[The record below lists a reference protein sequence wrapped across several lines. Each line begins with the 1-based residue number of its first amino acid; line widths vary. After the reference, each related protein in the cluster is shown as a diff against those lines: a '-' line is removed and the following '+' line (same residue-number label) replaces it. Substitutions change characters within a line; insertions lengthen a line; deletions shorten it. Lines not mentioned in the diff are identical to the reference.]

1 MTTISQAEIFDLP
14 EIMEFID
21 SEWETGH
28 ILSQSKEIF
37 LWQYGMRN
45 SEKLNFLVARNRTKI
60 VGTLGFSAN
69 SQYCTKDISDDV
81 KWLSMWKVTS
91 EAEKGT
97 GLRLLNIAESV
108 LPTFGVGTVG
118 CNQSALQIYKSLG
131 FQIGELKHYYHP
143 NVDYKFSDNS
153 IYNFINSELPELM
166 QENPVFFIE
175 AAKEKFTLEEILRR
189 HISNNTQSIKAK
201 SPEFFINRYLNHP
214 VYEYHLKI
222 IVDEEKN
229 ELGFLIFR
237 IASTPRGKVLRI
249 LEIITIASNINL
261 ALAIQKLLDD
271 YDCQYADYFTN
282 IINSE
287 IADEY
292 GLLKVDSSMNLP
304 NLFEPLNKI
313 KSRIYFAIKLKKN
326 DTIQISRGDCD
337 QDRPNVIG

>member
-21 SEWETGH
+21 SEWKTGH
-28 ILSQSKEIF
+28 VLSQSKEIF

-45 SEKLNFLVARNRTKI
+45 SEKLNFLLARNRTKI
-60 VGTLGFSAN
+60 VGTLGFTVN
-69 SQYCTKDISDDV
+69 SQYCTKYISHDV

-108 LPTFGVGTVG
+108 FPTFGVGTVG
-118 CNQSALQIYKSLG
+118 CNESALQIYESLG
-131 FQIGELKHYYHP
+131 FQIGELKHYYYP
-143 NVDYKFSDNS
+143 NVDYKFSDSS
-153 IYNFINSELPELM
+153 IYNFLNSELPNLM
-166 QENPVFFIE
+166 QENPAFFIE
-175 AAKEKFTLEEILRR
+175 ATKEKITLEKNLRR
-189 HISNNTQSIKAK
+189 AISNNAHIVKAK

-214 VYEYHLKI
+214 FYDYHLKI
-222 IVDEEKN
+222 IVDKEKN

-249 LEIITIASNINL
+249 LEIIAIASNINL

-282 IINSE
+282 IVNSE
-287 IADEY
+287 LVNEY
-292 GLLKVDSSMNLP
+292 GLLTVDSFMNLP
-304 NLFEPLNKI
+304 NLFEPLSKI
-313 KSRIYFAIKLKKN
+313 KSRICFAIKLKKN
-326 DTIQISRGDCD
+326 DAIQISRGDCD
-337 QDRPNVIG
+337 QDRPNILG

>member
-1 MTTISQAEIFDLP
+1 MTTISQAEIFELP
-14 EIMEFID
+14 EIMKFID
-21 SEWETGH
+21 SEWRTGH
-28 ILSQSKEIF
+28 VLSQSREMF

-45 SEKLNFLVARNRTKI
+45 SEKLNFLLARNRTKI
-60 VGTLGFSAN
+60 VGILGFTVN
-69 SQYCTKDISDDV
+69 SQYCAKDISDDV

-118 CNQSALQIYKSLG
+118 CNESALQIYESLG

-143 NVDYKFSDNS
+143 NIDYNFSDSS
-153 IYNFINSELPELM
+153 IYNFVKSELPELT

-175 AAKEKFTLEEILRR
+175 AAKEKFSLEENLRR
-189 HISNNTQSIKAK
+189 HISNKAHKIKAK
-201 SPEFFINRYLNHP
+201 TPEFYINRYLNHP
-214 VYEYHLKI
+214 FYNYQLKI
-222 IVDEEKN
+222 IADEEKN

-249 LEIITIASNINL
+249 LEIITTVSNINL
-261 ALAIQKLLDD
+261 ALAIQKLLDEF
-271 YDCQYADYFTN
+271 DCQYADYFTN
-282 IINSE
+282 IVKSE

-292 GLLKVDSSMNLP
+292 GLLTVDSSMNLP
-304 NLFEPLNKI
+304 NLFEPLSEI

-326 DTIQISRGDCD
+326 DAIQISRGDCD
-337 QDRPNVIG
+337 QDRPNILG